1 MITGDNALTACSI
14 SYKCKIADGDKKMLI
29 VDYNSRQGG
38 ITFEDFRYEPDKEE
52 DFEIM
57 DEVDK
62 NQEI

>member
-38 ITFEDFRYEPDKEE
+38 ITFEDFRYEPDKE
-52 DFEIM
+52 
-57 DEVDK
+57 
-62 NQEI
+62 